1 VKLEASVLL
10 KLKRVLF
17 HRIYKMG
24 FKKVE
29 HAYMVYNKEYKIG
42 DHYRGIYKGRRWTE
56 YAYPRHGWGCH
67 LEFENVRHLDNVLFA
82 PIMIFSTS
90 VSFSEFFSEKEAI
103 QSCME
108 YRAVNLI
115 VRQLIGDDAFSW

>member
-1 VKLEASVLL
+1 
-10 KLKRVLF
+10 
-17 HRIYKMG
+17 MG
-24 FKKVE
+24 FKLIDHVHLE
-29 HAYMVYNKEYKIG
+29 YNKEYKIG
-42 DHYRGIYKGRRWTE
+42 NHYRGIYKGKRWNE

-67 LEFENVRHLDNVLFA
+67 FEFENVLTLDNDLFA
-82 PIMIFSTS
+82 PIMIFSTT

-115 VRQLIGDDAFSW
+115 LRKIIGDDTFSW

>member
-1 VKLEASVLL
+1 
-10 KLKRVLF
+10 
-17 HRIYKMG
+17 MG
-24 FKKVE
+24 FKKVNQDCLE
-29 HAYMVYNKEYKIG
+29 YNKEYKI
-42 DHYRGIYKGRRWTE
+42 RNQFRAIYKGKRWTE

-67 LEFENVRHLDNVLFA
+67 LEFENIRNLDNYL
-82 PIMIFSTS
+82 ISLTMIFSND

-115 VRQLIGDDAFSW
+115 LRKVIGDETFSW